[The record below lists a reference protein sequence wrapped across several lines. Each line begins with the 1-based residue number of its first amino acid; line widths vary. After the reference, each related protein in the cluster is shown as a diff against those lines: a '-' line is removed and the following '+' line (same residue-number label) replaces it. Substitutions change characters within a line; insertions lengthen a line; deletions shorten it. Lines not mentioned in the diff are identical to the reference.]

1 MAVKKY
7 KPTSA
12 GRRQMATSSFEEITR
27 STPEKSLLEP
37 LKKSGGRNNRGR
49 ITTRHQGGGHK
60 RRYRKIDFKRVKD
73 GVPAKVASIEY
84 DPNRSARIALLHYA
98 DGAKAY
104 ILAPVGLRVGAT
116 VQAGTG
122 ADIKPG
128 NALPLADIPT
138 GTVVHAVE
146 LRPGQGAKL
155 ARSAGSGIQLVA
167 KDAPYGVLRLPSGEM
182 RRVLLACRATGKM
195 PRVVFNAVAI
205 SHSPNHFEVELRT
218 LRNPL
223 GFHKLVV
230 FLEVGD
236 TFLQLLFD
244 ARNGPLIPIRRN
256 EIVRIRID
264 HDFRK
269 LPERL
274 PRQWIDFVNRIDHV
288 TEQLNP

>member
-12 GRRQMATSSFEEITR
+12 GRRQMATSSFEEITT

-37 LKKSGGRNNRGR
+37 LKKTGGRNNRGR

-182 RRVLLACRATGKM
+182 RRVLLTCRATVGQVGNTDHANESSGKAGRSRWLGKR
-195 PRVVFNAVAI
+195 PHVRGVAMNPVD
-205 SHSPNHFEVELRT
+205 H
-218 LRNPL
+218 PL
-223 GFHKLVV
+223 GGGEGKTSGGRHPVSPWGVPTK
-230 FLEVGD
+230 GYK
-236 TFLQLLFD
+236 T
-244 ARNGPLIPIRRN
+244 RNRKNTDRFIVTRRQ
-256 EIVRIRID
+256 
-264 HDFRK
+264 K
-269 LPERL
+269 
-274 PRQWIDFVNRIDHV
+274 
-288 TEQLNP
+288 